1 LHGAGNGILTIA
13 KGTLPLAI
21 FGPQGYGH
29 RQGLLMV
36 PARIAQ
42 ALAPWLFGLALDRW
56 GSGALA
62 ISATLGGLAFFALF
76 LLPHGSPA
84 QPIASAPPVRS

>member
-1 LHGAGNGILTIA
+1 MLHCASNGILSIA
-13 KGTLPLAI
+13 KGILPLVI

-36 PARIAQ
+36 PARVAQ
-42 ALAPWLFGLALDRW
+42 ALAPWVFGICLERW

-62 ISATLGGLAFFALF
+62 VSPTVGALSFIALF
-76 LLPHGSPA
+76 LLPGASKQVPA
-84 QPIASAPPVRS
+84 AVST